1 MRDSLGSRSTAMII
15 LSVLLRIGAAALGLA
30 FLRDA
35 LWALRGRK
43 FRAFIVTD
51 TVFSSRLMQGVRGRI
66 FGLVLFL
73 SGVLLLFVAW
83 LGIGS

>member
-1 MRDSLGSRSTAMII
+1 MTIFSL
-15 LSVLLRIGAAALGLA
+15 LLRIGAAALGLA

-51 TVFSSRLMQGVRGRI
+51 TVFSSQLMQGVKGRI
-66 FGLVLFL
+66 FGLALFL
-73 SGVLLLFVAW
+73 TGVLLLVVAW
-83 LGIGS
+83 LGIRSIGG